1 MYALCIRWVHVHLCI
16 TTDNHRRKENVYQGI
31 FCMGKILHVDCSAAT
46 HAKKGPIVTSANIY
60 MGEGDVSLITTVSDL
75 L

>member
-16 TTDNHRRKENVYQGI
+16 TTDNHRREENVYQGT
-31 FCMGKILHVDCSAAT
+31 LHVDCSAAT
-46 HAKKGPIVTSANIY
+46 HAKKGPIVTSANMY